1 MRWSLIAVFGSFAL
15 AGLLPCASALT
26 ISGSVFQGSPA
37 PGGGTFSTL
46 ESASLNDNGA
56 IAFVADVSGATA
68 SQGVFLVYK
77 GAVTSALLQGS
88 AVPGG
93 GTFSAFDSVS
103 LNDGGVVA
111 FVADV
116 SGGASGQGLFLI
128 NKSTVTAVVLQGS
141 PAPGGGTFSTFESAS
156 LNNNGAIAFVAD
168 ISGGTA
174 SQGIFLINKGAVTA
188 VALQGSLAPGGGTFS
203 AFDSVSLN
211 DSAVIAFVADVSGGT
226 ASQGIFLINKGTVTA
241 AVLQGSPAPG
251 SGTFSTFESASV
263 NNNGAIAFVADIGG
277 GTASQGLFLINKG
290 KVNAV
295 ALQGSPAPGGGTFAA
310 FESASLS
317 NNGGIAFLADVSGGT
332 ANQGIFFSS

>member
-1 MRWSLIAVFGSFAL
+1 MRWSLIAVLGSFAL

-141 PAPGGGTFSTFESAS
+141 PAR
-156 LNNNGAIAFVAD
+156 
-168 ISGGTA
+168 
-174 SQGIFLINKGAVTA
+174 
-188 VALQGSLAPGGGTFS
+188 
-203 AFDSVSLN
+203 
-211 DSAVIAFVADVSGGT
+211 
-226 ASQGIFLINKGTVTA
+226 
-241 AVLQGSPAPG
+241 
-251 SGTFSTFESASV
+251 
-263 NNNGAIAFVADIGG
+263 
-277 GTASQGLFLINKG
+277 
-290 KVNAV
+290 
-295 ALQGSPAPGGGTFAA
+295 
-310 FESASLS
+310 
-317 NNGGIAFLADVSGGT
+317 
-332 ANQGIFFSS
+332 